1 MPELEPRLV
10 SIADAAAL
18 LGIGRS
24 KAYELAREGRL
35 PTVDLDG
42 RKLVPLEGLDAFIAE
57 LAAPEAV

>member
-24 KAYELAREGRL
+24 KAYELARAGRL

-42 RKLVPLEGLDAFIAE
+42 RRLVPLHALDTFVAE
-57 LAAPEAV
+57 LGTREAV

>member
-10 SIADAAAL
+10 SIADAASL

-42 RKLVPLEGLDAFIAE
+42 RRLVSLQALDTFIAE
-57 LAAPEAV
+57 LGAKAAV

>member
-1 MPELEPRLV
+1 MPELEPRLI

-24 KAYELAREGRL
+24 KAYELARDGRL

-42 RKLVPLEGLDAFIAE
+42 RRLVQVHALDAFIAE
-57 LAAPEAV
+57 LDVRVVV